1 LDLQRFC
8 LDWLSGCSLG
18 LEENFETGD
27 FSLYGWQQSGNAGW
41 NIVSDIVYEGTY
53 AAKSGVITNNQQST
67 MQVEIDVNGE
77 YISFF
82 KKVSSESSFDY
93 LRFYI
98 DDVEQNQWSGELD
111 WSKES
116 FPVTPGPHTFKW
128 SYTKDISVSIGSD
141 CAWLDQIKVE

>member
-1 LDLQRFC
+1 MQELC
-8 LDWLSGCSLG
+8 ANWLYGCDIN
-18 LEENFETGD
+18 LEEDFETGD
-27 FSLYGWQQSGNAGW
+27 FSSYPWQHSGNTYW

-53 AAKSGVITNNQQST
+53 AAKSGVITHNEQST
-67 MQVEIDVNGE
+67 LQVEIDVDGE

-82 KKVSSESSFDY
+82 RKVSSESNYDY

-98 DDVEQNQWSGELD
+98 DDVEQNKWSGGLG

-128 SYTKDISVSIGSD
+128 SYTKDSSVSAGSD